1 MTTNEQ
7 TSVNNSYE
15 RSTSDVREKIDV
27 DPNTG
32 DNFVKALRRSENAYR
47 VLTNHGT
54 LVWLC
59 EILEENEDTAEMI
72 DLTKALIQKAIDP
85 NAEIDFDFSIFS
97 PENFNN
103 VDGGIYGNTVEE
115 KVWFSLRAAGFSE
128 EAVAGAMGNLAWESG
143 GGQTIDP
150 TAVNPSS
157 GASGMCQWLDRKPA
171 LINYATNEKKTTW
184 EDVDTQIE
192 FLIAELSGQGP
203 AAQYA
208 TIRKKGYIADERI
221 TSTNEQWRNSKT
233 VEEATLHFMRFYE
246 SPGHKEA
253 RICWIYFKSQKST

>member
-1 MTTNEQ
+1 
-7 TSVNNSYE
+7 
-15 RSTSDVREKIDV
+15 
-27 DPNTG
+27 
-32 DNFVKALRRSENAYR
+32 
-47 VLTNHGT
+47 
-54 LVWLC
+54 
-59 EILEENEDTAEMI
+59 
-72 DLTKALIQKAIDP
+72 
-85 NAEIDFDFSIFS
+85 
-97 PENFNN
+97 
-103 VDGGIYGNTVEE
+103 
-115 KVWFSLRAAGFSE
+115 
-128 EAVAGAMGNLAWESG
+128 
-143 GGQTIDP
+143 
-150 TAVNPSS
+150 
-157 GASGMCQWLDRKPA
+157 MCQWLDRKPA